1 MLTGVGADGLPNSTI
16 YKQTTVTITES
27 PQWYSISLSPTVKL
41 AKGTKLA
48 IVASTTNQYP
58 ILLKGSLTTTYPSG
72 YVIDH
77 QGKKQTVTGRV
88 SITYEGNVAP
98 EGLKYQIQLTTN
110 NKVTWKDLISL
121 TGAGVTSYAYD
132 FSNEPQTS
140 QAYVRIR
147 AFDGIDYSLWDESN
161 GSFTISHNSTPTL
174 TLTSP
179 TNNQTIKQGTDIDF
193 KWSGSDTD
201 GDALT
206 YTLQVGTSAGAS
218 NIYNA
223 SVGSATSKQGIS
235 TSWAVG
241 LYYWRV
247 VANDGKGGVTTST
260 EGVFGLAQ
268 GNLVMLTK
276 SNSVTVDTFIKQD
289 YPTTAIGGSGVL
301 YVGSDTT
308 SGSTQRALLKFDLG
322 LIPNDAIINSATL
335 RLYKGGGNAPSR
347 THNIHEVTSPWD
359 GVTTWNTAPTFN
371 PTVASSLA
379 LGPSNDWKT
388 FDVKTL
394 VQAWVSGSANNGL
407 LLKDANETTLSTL
420 ATYNSFDSTGNQP
433 TLTIDYSIPTT
444 GKKQVELL
452 GNASNN
458 QTNQSSAHI
467 PNFPAGYQAQAGD
480 LALIHVITYDYT
492 VTPTNGWQIIRQAVA
507 PSGHRYT
514 LAYKFLAASE
524 VASVA
529 LSSPSSIGWHSKT
542 LILRNVK
549 AIKESS
555 YRGIADQ
562 TAYYPF
568 DAGTSKTLSV
578 DKAMMLL
585 FNFYAGTA
593 NTFTQPLSYAE
604 PYDDISSGY
613 RQQAAYRYMHMLRT
627 QTMEETTSTLSGA
640 SAGSS
645 MFVALEP
652 IVNNPPTLTLT
663 SPANNQTL
671 AEGSVYKLEGTV
683 SDVEA
688 GSALSV
694 KYSIAGGPTQTIAI
708 GTSDGSNPNPFSKTL
723 TYSQGRFWDGQTDV
737 SGLLPADASSILVW
751 ANDGTDDSAK
761 QTRNFKLQQ
770 EDGKIYVPVNVVSSG
785 YLVSKMARPSRLA
798 NGKMAGL
805 SRDSNKWYL
814 YQSLDNGATWSLAF
828 SFNFTSIQGI
838 SLSAFGN
845 FIYLAVAFNN
855 QYVRIYAYDNFTYAG
870 EVLVE
875 SGQNAIAS
883 VSTIISPDGTK
894 LLWSDTTKNVTYPD
908 SFNVR
913 AGSIPINTDGTLGT
927 PSATVQVTSTNA
939 SGYDHTSP
947 SLCFDKNGRP
957 VIAYVFAS
965 VHVQGRLFNGTNWGD
980 SFSIYNSV
988 SHTQASPEVI
998 KSPNGKL
1005 HAVWHGTD
1013 FTSPS
1018 EMIRYSSSVDSSQWA
1033 THKILVAGKNPS
1045 ITSDKNGKLTIIY
1058 EDGGYIK
1065 RIESTNDFTS
1075 FSGPFIDRVGTNPAT
1090 FYDQSFATDF
1100 SIPPT
1105 IYQTTDAVKYRGVL
1119 NLNKRPAVTLNTPD
1133 NQTLTENKTL
1143 MVSGQTVDEDAGNVI
1158 TVWYKVNNGPA
1169 QAAAS
1174 SISDG
1179 STPILFDKTLTY
1191 KNKRIYLGTTDL
1203 NGIDLAENTDHIL
1216 TVWAEDNKQG
1226 KSLEV
1231 TRKFRVV
1238 WNRPPVIDDE
1248 NKDLGV
1254 FMQPPTVNYHATDP
1268 EGNTFTFTEYLNGKQ
1283 IRSFAGVAG
1292 QVYTVEISHDA
1303 WIRLDLD
1310 VQHQIKIVPT
1320 DSAGISSERIYTFT
1334 RKETHI
1340 EFMLEYGNPD
1350 IKADFTLDG
1359 MPLRVLVTLERYLPE
1374 GSSIESVKVCNN
1386 YLDDVPTWEDCTG
1399 AVKGNR
1405 GYLFTNKNKTAPEWA
1420 INLWV
1425 TIDKG
1430 TAKERVLLNGYG
1442 GAFD

>member
-1 MLTGVGADGLPNSTI
+1 MPVANFSPIEKGWVRKGHSTYYPPDTTTTFSNQTSSAVSRSYDTDERFDYDVTLNLVNFDTSSLPDDAIINSATLVVVTQLLVSADDSNICVDWYNNFPIDASDYTLSYGSSAISAKKIRSLVKNANNSFVLNNPATNIRKNSTTGLRI
-16 YKQTTVTITES
+16 YVDGGTPTSGNYVQLKDYTLVVDYTEAN
-27 PQWYSISLSPTVKL
+27 KL
-41 AKGTKLA
+41 
-48 IVASTTNQYP
+48 
-58 ILLKGSLTTTYPSG
+58 
-72 YVIDH
+72 
-77 QGKKQTVTGRV
+77 
-88 SITYEGNVAP
+88 
-98 EGLKYQIQLTTN
+98 
-110 NKVTWKDLISL
+110 
-121 TGAGVTSYAYD
+121 
-132 FSNEPQTS
+132 
-140 QAYVRIR
+140 
-147 AFDGIDYSLWDESN
+147 
-161 GSFTISHNSTPTL
+161 PTL

-179 TNNQTIKQGTDIDF
+179 ANNQTIKQGTDIDF
-193 KWSGSDTD
+193 KWSSSDPD

-223 SVGSATSKQGIS
+223 SVGSTTSKKGIS

-247 VANDGKGGVTTST
+247 IANDGKGGITTSA

-268 GNLVMLTK
+268 GNLITISS
-276 SNSVTVDTFIKQD
+276 SNAVSRNTGISSAAPDSNYSYNTVF
-289 YPTTAIGGSGVL
+289 GVSSGVL
-301 YVGSDTT
+301 RG
-308 SGSTQRALLKFDLG
+308 LLAFDLG
-322 LIPNDAIINSATL
+322 LIPNNAIINSATL
-335 RLYKGGGNAPSR
+335 KLVQDSGVATDIGVHRILSPWVESSVTWNSQPSFDSNPSVTFAFTTSAK
-347 THNIHEVTSPWD
+347 THNIDLRE
-359 GVTTWNTAPTFN
+359 
-371 PTVASSLA
+371 
-379 LGPSNDWKT
+379 
-388 FDVKTL
+388 L
-394 VQAWVSGSANNGL
+394 VQQWVAGDINNGI
-407 LLKDANETTLSTL
+407 LLKVANESITNVGGQFKSIRATTVS
-420 ATYNSFDSTGNQP
+420 DRP

-444 GKKQVELL
+444 GKKQVEYI
-452 GNASNN
+452 GNGGIR
-458 QTNQSSAHI
+458 QTEVVAMNLRLPLPPSAQ
-467 PNFPAGYQAQAGD
+467 PGD
-480 LALIHVITYDYT
+480 LLIAHVTISDNYQITPPSGWVIRAENYSNGVKMIVAT
-492 VTPTNGWQIIRQAVA
+492 KIMVAGEQEPTFTSPTNAGWYGAI
-507 PSGHRYT
+507 
-514 LAYKFLAASE
+514 
-524 VASVA
+524 
-529 LSSPSSIGWHSKT
+529 HSY
-542 LILRNVK
+542 RNVK
-549 AIKESS
+549 SILISASRSS
-555 YRGIADQ
+555 SGSTI
-562 TAYYPF
+562 YPPETTV
-568 DAGTSKTLSV
+568 TSKNSVFAIFNSGYDSLSV
-578 DKAMMLL
+578 IS
-585 FNFYAGTA
+585 G
-593 NTFTQPLSYAE
+593 PLN
-604 PYDDISSGY
+604 Y
-613 RQQAAYRYMHMLRT
+613 RQAFQDKSNYGMMQSAFTYMHNKVS
-627 QTMEETTSTLSGA
+627 QTTTDMYA
-640 SAGSS
+640 SASPGTFYVSAVLS
-645 MFVALEP
+645 LEP

-663 SPANNQTL
+663 APANNQIL

-683 SDVEA
+683 TDVEA

-694 KYSIAGGPTQTIAI
+694 KYSIAGGPIQTITL
-708 GTSDGSNPNPFSKTL
+708 GTSDGSKLKPFNKTL

-737 SGLLPADASSILVW
+737 SGLIPAEASSIQVW

-761 QTRNFKLQQ
+761 QMRNFKLQQ
-770 EDGKIYVPVNVVSSG
+770 EDGKIYVPINVVSSG
-785 YLVSKMARPSRLA
+785 YLVSKMARPTRLA

-805 SRDSNKWYL
+805 ARDSNKWYL
-814 YQSLDNGATWSLAF
+814 YQSLDNGVTWSLAF
-828 SFNFTSIQGI
+828 SFNFTSIQGV
-838 SLSAFGN
+838 SLSAYGN

-883 VSTIISPDGTK
+883 VSTIVSPDGTK

-913 AGSIPINTDGTLGT
+913 AGSIPINTDGSLGT
-927 PSATVQVTSTNA
+927 PSATVQVTSINA

-1005 HAVWHGTD
+1005 HVVWQGID
-1013 FTSPS
+1013 FTSP
-1018 EMIRYSSSVDSSQWA
+1018 EMIRYSNSVDGHAWA
-1033 THKILVAGKNPS
+1033 TPKILVAGKNPS
-1045 ITSDKNGKLTIIY
+1045 ITSDKNGKLTITY

-1065 RIESTNDFTS
+1065 RIESSNEFTS
-1075 FSGPFIDRVGTNPAT
+1075 FSGPFVDYVGTNPAT
-1090 FYDQSFATDF
+1090 FYDQWFATDF

-1119 NLNKRPAVTLNTPD
+1119 NLNKRPVVTLNTPD
-1133 NQTLTENKTL
+1133 NQTLKENTSL
-1143 MVSGQTVDEDAGNVI
+1143 RVSGQTIDEDAGNVI
-1158 TVWYKVNNGPA
+1158 TVWYKVNNGSA
-1169 QAAAS
+1169 QAASS

-1203 NGIDLAENTDHIL
+1203 TGIDLTENTDHIL

-1231 TRKFRVV
+1231 TRKLRVV
-1238 WNRPPVIDDE
+1238 WNRPPVIDGE

-1254 FMQPPTVNYHATDP
+1254 FMQPPIVNYSATDP

-1292 QVYTVEISHDA
+1292 QQYTVEISHDA

-1310 VQHQIKIVPT
+1310 VQHQIKIVAT

-1334 RKETHI
+1334 RTETHI

-1405 GYLFTNKNKTAPEWA
+1405 GYLFSNKVKTAPEWA

-1430 TAKERVLLNGYG
+1430 TAKERVLVNGYG